1 MVKAILFDFDDTLGN
16 REYAAYN
23 LYHDLLK
30 PYFSDELLLES
41 AVQDTLVTEQ
51 YGNCDKNYVQTQI
64 QNRYNV
70 QFDFILKEKWEELIG
85 QYSVPFDDTVDTLEY
100 LKKKYKLGVITNGY
114 TSTQHNK
121 INNVGIAQYFDMI
134 LTSQEVGVLKPDPLI
149 FRCAAERL
157 NLNVDECVYVGDV
170 FSNDVFGALRAG
182 MKAVWI
188 WKRGFRQCRYDVQKI
203 ETLSDLKKL
212 Y

>member
-1 MVKAILFDFDDTLGN
+1 
-16 REYAAYN
+16 
-23 LYHDLLK
+23 
-30 PYFSDELLLES
+30 
-41 AVQDTLVTEQ
+41 
-51 YGNCDKNYVQTQI
+51 
-64 QNRYNV
+64 
-70 QFDFILKEKWEELIG
+70 
-85 QYSVPFDDTVDTLEY
+85 
-100 LKKKYKLGVITNGY
+100 
-114 TSTQHNK
+114 
-121 INNVGIAQYFDMI
+121 MI

-188 WKRGFRQCRYDVQKI
+188 WKRGYRQCRYDVQKI